1 MKTNY
6 NNHLSNMYCSDSFYA
21 SEHPFDTN
29 LDYSQSFYDER
40 DLKPNEP
47 IHGLVGRLISEAWQV
62 PRVAA
67 PPLVVLTSR
76 KTQEETG
83 CNTMKDYMKQLQQQ
97 KETKEQQEEEKRIM
111 IKEDKVA
118 VDKSKWDTI
127 LTNLP
132 NESRLG
138 RIKRLVKESNER
150 HLKSK
155 LKWLARKKKKKVKKK
170 TLPQSH
176 RRNGGGKRRNKG
188 FDERDKE
195 VVRLRR
201 ATRKKERKAQKKI
214 EEEKRQEEFKNAP
227 PPSKVVENVTQN
239 YIVVDDDEEE
249 EAEQEQMQ
257 FVHDHVIKNFDFD
270 LDLDRYLKKIDDK
283 VVVDHATSSPWIH
296 VGKKKKRK
304 KIVVIKLFTPNMI
317 KKEKIEEGRAKLVDT
332 KSMRTTLVRSKMC
345 RSVETGRPCP
355 HGDKCRYAHSPE
367 ELEVAPC
374 FFKDA
379 CNRVSKVGDCYKNC
393 GRRKC
398 LFLHPDEDMTSYC
411 YRIGLSGRT
420 RSRETQ
426 RCIPCSNIEAK
437 FETKIE
443 AKFETKIEAKFTVAK
458 MVNPWKNRAKKFK
471 SDEGIELYWTT
482 MKGKEKKVP
491 KKVHK
496 KVPKKVHKKVPKK
509 KQRPMCRSVGTGRP
523 CPHGDKC
530 RFRHK

>member
-1 MKTNY
+1 MTTNY

-83 CNTMKDYMKQLQQQ
+83 CNTMKDYMKQLEQQE
-97 KETKEQQEEEKRIM
+97 ETKEQQEEEKRIRM
-111 IKEDKVA
+111 KEAKIA
-118 VDKSKWDTI
+118 ADKSKWDAI
-127 LTNLP
+127 LASLP
-132 NESRLG
+132 TESRLG

-150 HLKSK
+150 QLKSK
-155 LKWLARKKKKKVKKK
+155 LNWLARKKKKKVKKK

-227 PPSKVVENVTQN
+227 SSKVENVTQN
-239 YIVVDDDEEE
+239 YIVDDDEEE
-249 EAEQEQMQ
+249 DEEKEAEQEQIQ
-257 FVHDHVIKNFDFD
+257 FVHNHVIKNFD

-283 VVVDHATSSPWIH
+283 VNAISSPWIQ
-296 VGKKKKRK
+296 VGKKKKKK
-304 KIVVIKLFTPNMI
+304 KIVVIKLLTPNMI
-317 KKEKIEEGRAKLVDT
+317 KKEKIEKGRAKLVDT
-332 KSMRTTLVRSKMC
+332 KSMRTTLARSKMC
-345 RSVETGRPCP
+345 RSVGTGRPCP

-367 ELEVAPC
+367 ELKVAPC

-411 YRIGLSGRT
+411 HRIGLSGRT

-426 RCIPCSNIEAK
+426 RCIPCSKTEI
-437 FETKIE
+437 ETKIE
-443 AKFETKIEAKFTVAK
+443 TKTEIETETKTETKLPPAK

-482 MKGKEKKVP
+482 VKRKEKKVP
-491 KKVHK
+491 KK
-496 KVPKKVHKKVPKK
+496 KVPKKK